1 MQNYSSYFLVFM
13 GTGLGGALRHS
24 VNAAA
29 LRLFGASFPFGTLT
43 VNVAGSLA
51 MGLLAGLFALKGDTG
66 QAWRLFLTTGIL
78 GGFTTFSTFSLDVA
92 LLYERGE
99 VIVAGAY
106 ALASVTISVAALFAG
121 LYIVRQL
128 A

>member
-66 QAWRLFLTTGIL
+66 QASFPDHRHSRRLYDL
-78 GGFTTFSTFSLDVA
+78 LD
-92 LLYERGE
+92 LL
-99 VIVAGAY
+99 A
-106 ALASVTISVAALFAG
+106 
-121 LYIVRQL
+121 
-128 A
+128 